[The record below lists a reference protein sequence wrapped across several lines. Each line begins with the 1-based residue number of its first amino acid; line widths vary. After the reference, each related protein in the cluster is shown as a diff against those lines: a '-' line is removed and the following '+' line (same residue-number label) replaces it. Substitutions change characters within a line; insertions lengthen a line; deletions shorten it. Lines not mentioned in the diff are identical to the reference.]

1 MVPLARRMISS
12 TPGFFQSSLS
22 VHPAFGWAEDLAAKR
37 RAPAV
42 AGRQPGGADG
52 PGAHGHA
59 PGLTGRRDLSSRPR
73 AG

>member
-37 RAPAV
+37 RTAPA
-42 AGRQPGGADG
+42 R
-52 PGAHGHA
+52 
-59 PGLTGRRDLSSRPR
+59 TGTHR
-73 AG
+73 G